1 MTSGSL
7 PSNPFVA
14 AGMIEDSKLFVGRKH
29 ELRAIAS
36 RMSGVQPTSINLVGE
51 KRIGKS
57 SLLYHFFLT
66 WEQRVS
72 DPNRYVVIYLSL
84 QNVQCHREENFYQ
97 AIARQLLHFPRV
109 ANNLALREDYPLIKS
124 LATKILKKNAV
135 IQRCLSMKTICFS

>member
-1 MTSGSL
+1 
-7 PSNPFVA
+7 
-14 AGMIEDSKLFVGRKH
+14 VGRKD

-57 SLLYHFFLT
+57 SLLYHFFQT

-84 QNVQCHREENFYQ
+84 QNVQCHRETDFYQ

-109 ANNLALREDYPLIKS
+109 ATNPALSDPLK
-124 LATKILKKNAV
+124 LHHLTALV
-135 IQRCLSMKTICFS
+135 CDCP